1 MFETMSIRSGS
12 TGQPP
17 QEPVGSLGTANLAE
31 DLRFYLIF
39 HQEVLTYRHYLLRH
53 PCHRF
58 VHQTITELALKYEPL
73 LHAVVGFAAY
83 HHCVQSGN
91 GKLCTFLKY
100 YNKALTLLRESL
112 GSGEKHTEA
121 MLITVLV
128 LTTFEELSGDWVNL
142 ISHHQAAHA
151 LMSELLTPQS
161 INCNEMH
168 SHIFLWYSRF
178 DLVAGILAGNEAVLG
193 RDWYISKEQYDGE
206 QAALYP
212 HDAQKQI
219 DFAVSINRRFGL
231 DMASLYAKLS
241 RGIISIDDFIVQNQT
256 LSQTLERMKDILI
269 TLENPEHTVQSFP
282 NKQPL
287 TEDDPFD
294 PYIPGSLSTGP
305 LWRVNFAWIDYLST
319 RTMFEYQSFLTLQQ
333 PSMFELQ
340 RLASEQCRLIET
352 IDRWP
357 EKENGYFFAF
367 NNCLGIASI
376 LLPKDEKHIMW
387 CRRKL
392 VKMEQNGCVTAPR
405 YRTRM
410 AEIWQKPELN
420 HWWLPNDEGYPDIVR
435 EVRALTEER
444 TNNPQDDFRESVRD
458 MKTLFW
464 KITLDDSESDKSSP
478 STLASGT

>member
-1 MFETMSIRSGS
+1 M
-12 TGQPP
+12 Q
-17 QEPVGSLGTANLAE
+17 
-31 DLRFYLIF
+31 
-39 HQEVLTYRHYLLRH
+39 
-53 PCHRF
+53 
-58 VHQTITELALKYEPL
+58 
-73 LHAVVGFAAY
+73 
-83 HHCVQSGN
+83 
-91 GKLCTFLKY
+91 
-100 YNKALTLLRESL
+100 
-112 GSGEKHTEA
+112 
-121 MLITVLV
+121 
-128 LTTFEELSGDWVNL
+128 ELSGDWVNL

-161 INCNEMH
+161 INRDEMH

-241 RGIISIDDFIVQNQT
+241 RGIISIDDFIVQNQN

-269 TLENPEHTVQSFP
+269 ALESPEHTVQSFP
-282 NKQPL
+282 NRQPL

-305 LWRVNFAWIDYLST
+305 LWRINFAWIDYLST

-392 VKMEQNGCVTAPR
+392 VKMEQNG
-405 YRTRM
+405 
-410 AEIWQKPELN
+410 
-420 HWWLPNDEGYPDIVR
+420 
-435 EVRALTEER
+435 
-444 TNNPQDDFRESVRD
+444 
-458 MKTLFW
+458 
-464 KITLDDSESDKSSP
+464 
-478 STLASGT
+478 